1 MWCSIKAQAVVQVG
15 GDTQSGRSMRAA
27 AAGDMR
33 AERRMRRRS
42 LLAQWH
48 SMGVGVTGCGVLEPM
63 RQCVFLTMVHEA
75 MPSSPRCM
83 RHERSRG

>member
-48 SMGVGVTGCGVLEPM
+48 SMGVGVTG
-63 RQCVFLTMVHEA
+63 
-75 MPSSPRCM
+75 
-83 RHERSRG
+83 